1 MKPSR
6 SEIMK
11 CYWSDPGWREDHRI
25 ACARARKEATRKRKL
40 IIERAKEAYAWFEHA
55 VDEDEDEEIAQASEQ
70 LVATLNQLI
79 DVCLPKRLL

>member
-25 ACARARKEATRKRKL
+25 ACVRARKDPKRKL
-40 IIERAKEAYAWFEHA
+40 FIARAKEAYAWFERA
-55 VDEDEDEEIAQASEQ
+55 VVEDDTAEMAQAGEI
-70 LVATLNQLI
+70 LIANLNQLI
-79 DVCLPKRLL
+79 DVCLPKRPL